1 MSPSTARIRSPREG
15 THLLDYL
22 RVLLKRLWL
31 IVGFFILVV
40 GIVAFA
46 SKRATR
52 LYRAQAVININ
63 QPKIVMGS
71 PDLAS
76 MVQAYEQTG
85 LYYQTQYALLSQRST
100 VKEMVDLEFA
110 KFSEWEEFQNLDPDA
125 IVDRIVGAIEVS
137 PRKQTTLVDVAIV
150 CPDQRIVHEICNLLV
165 KTFADLQARRRK
177 TTLEDTLDSLEKKS
191 LEYQQKVDQTE
202 KEISILLERHGTDRE
217 TFLDEFGRK
226 RTRLDEIEKRLD
238 DSRVT
243 LAQRRALYEEIAA
256 GLDASQEGGLDAL
269 FKLDIVREDPR
280 IVELENSISTKNRSL
295 RELEA
300 ESLLEK
306 NPRIVGLRKEIEEL
320 DVLLRHERAQ
330 ILRRSRYDFEALER
344 EAALY
349 EDMAAKLREE
359 FRALST
365 AKRQYDSL
373 LDVAKRYSSEAERY
387 SVAWD
392 KLQTG
397 KSGEIRPVT
406 IVEEAV
412 AAARPFKPDVRTN
425 MLLAVVFG
433 LLGGVALAFFL
444 EYMDDTVKSKEE
456 LERITDIPLFG
467 VIPNIATRHADTMK
481 RDLYAHHEP
490 KSTVSEAFRG
500 IRTALSYSSQRQENR
515 VYLLTSAGPREGK
528 TTTAINIATVMAY
541 SGTKTVLVDAD
552 LRRPRIHQSFGVDN
566 SRGLTNVIVGDMKV
580 EEVVRPCG
588 LAGLE
593 GLDLLTSGP
602 IPPNPSE
609 LLGRE
614 RMVEI
619 LRELQRLYDR
629 VLIDSPPLGAVT
641 DAAVLGR
648 IVDSVILVVHAGRT
662 RRKLIERGLE
672 QLAQINV
679 DVSGI
684 VLNNLRIG
692 RRRYYPGYY
701 HYYYYYSTY
710 YGPSD
715 GKKGR
720 SKDAKSPQGPG

>member
-1 MSPSTARIRSPREG
+1 MSPSSARIKTRREG
-15 THLLDYL
+15 THLFDYL

-31 IVGFFILVV
+31 IVGFFVLVV
-40 GIVAFA
+40 GIVGFA
-46 SKRATR
+46 SSRATR
-52 LYRAQAVININ
+52 YYRAQAVININ

-71 PDLAS
+71 ADLSS

-85 LYYQTQYALLSQRST
+85 LYYQTQYALLSQKST
-100 VKEMVDLEFA
+100 VELMVDRGNLLG
-110 KFSEWEEFQNLDPDA
+110 WEEFRGLDKA
-125 IVDRIVGAIEVS
+125 VVVGELLGTIEVS
-137 PRKQTTLVDVAIV
+137 PRKQTTLVDVS
-150 CPDQRIVHEICNLLV
+150 IVHPKREIVDRVCNELV
-165 KTFADLQARRRK
+165 ATFAELQMQRRK
-177 TTLEDTLDSLEKKS
+177 TTLEDTLDSLE
-191 LEYQQKVDQTE
+191 QKMLQYRAKVNELE
-202 KEISILLERHGTDRE
+202 KEVSSLLEKHGTDRE

-238 DSRVT
+238 DARVAM
-243 LAQRRALYEEIAA
+243 AQRRALYEEIAE
-256 GLDASQEGGLDAL
+256 GLDSAQEGGLDAL
-269 FKLDIVREDPR
+269 FKLAIVREDPR
-280 IVELENSISTKNRSL
+280 VLEIEANLATKNRAL
-295 RELEA
+295 HELEEGA
-300 ESLLEK
+300 LLER
-306 NPRIVGLRKEIEEL
+306 NPRIVSLRNEIEEL
-320 DVLLRHERAQ
+320 EVLLRHERSQ
-330 ILRRSRYDFEALER
+330 ILLRSRYDFDALER
-344 EAALY
+344 EAAIY
-349 EDMAAKLREE
+349 TEMADKLREE
-359 FRALST
+359 FRVLST
-365 AKRQYDSL
+365 AKRQYDTF
-373 LDVAKRYSSEAERY
+373 LDESRRFAGEAERY

-397 KSGEIRPVT
+397 KSEEIKPVT
-406 IVEEAV
+406 IVERAEPAI
-412 AAARPFKPDVRTN
+412 APFKPDVRMN
-425 MLLAVVFG
+425 MILAVVFG
-433 LLGGVALAFFL
+433 LMGGVALAFFL

-467 VIPNIATRHADTMK
+467 VIPNIATRRADTKK
-481 RDLYAHHEP
+481 RDLYAHLEP

-528 TTTAINIATVMAY
+528 TTTAINIATVMAF
-541 SGTKTVLVDAD
+541 SGTKTVLVDGD
-552 LRRPRIHQSFGVDN
+552 LRRPRVHQSFDVEN
-566 SRGLTNVIVGDMKV
+566 SRGLTNAIVGDMKV
-580 EEVVRPCG
+580 SEVVRPCG
-588 LAGLE
+588 LEGLE
-593 GLDLLTSGP
+593 NLYLLTSGP

-614 RMVEI
+614 RMNEI
-619 LRELQRLYDR
+619 LRELQGEYDR

-710 YGPSD
+710 YGHAQ

-720 SKDAKSPQGPG
+720 SKETKTPKGSG